1 MVQLPQD
8 YQIATP
14 GLKFFADFHV
24 QVGAVQEVGA
34 SARGFRRVI
43 PIVGGQVRGEG
54 WTAKVLPGGAD
65 FQLLV
70 SDELAE
76 LDARYVL
83 ETDGGD
89 LIYVTNHA
97 LRSGPAALM
106 QRLRAGQPVDPA
118 EIYFRCAPRFEASAP
133 SLAWLGQRMFL
144 GSGARFPELVA
155 MRFFEVL

>member
-1 MVQLPQD
+1 MQLPQD

-76 LDARYVL
+76 LDAALR
-83 ETDGGD
+83 
-89 LIYVTNHA
+89 HA
-97 LRSGPAALM
+97 LQRSDDPLDLGKDDFPLPTLAT
-106 QRLRAGQPVDPA
+106 RLADIERELIDGRGFVRIRGID
-118 EIYFRCAPRFEASAP
+118 RSAYT
-133 SLAWLGQRMFL
+133 
-144 GSGARFPELVA
+144 
-155 MRFFEVL
+155 EVEFG